1 MQDDAPAREERDR
14 GLREIVPAIDRW
26 AAARL
31 GDKRERRRL
40 RWRYLVSGYRKE
52 PLPAHRGPVESPSPG
67 RTGICCS
74 GGGIRSAA
82 FNLGALQ
89 ALLDA
94 GRLQTADYLAGVSGG
109 SYIAAA
115 FAMVAKT
122 GDDGCSDDSDPE
134 LIREQPPF
142 APGSPEEQ
150 YLRNRSAYLAPDGKA
165 RLYLLYRILLG
176 MLVNVVFVALPVFGV
191 TVLLGVLVYRHSFPT
206 LVTCTPHS
214 DVACTSAG
222 AFSSDSVSLPL
233 LYWLI
238 PVALAVASAL
248 LALTVMLLPPPPRS
262 ETVTRGLQIWSTRLL
277 IGAALLALLTVA
289 LPELVA
295 LFHAH
300 GAGSGTETG
309 ARPANDNR
317 VAAIGIAGLI
327 AGVIA
332 ALREVF
338 ADASKAVGAFGKFR
352 ARVRL
357 VVVYAVAAV
366 LGPLLVYAL
375 VVFSMLLA
383 LANADS
389 ASHRTVLVVA
399 ALAALAL
406 FVAMYRLADIT
417 ALSLHPFYRRRLCTA
432 FALKRIRPT
441 PPVPDTARAGEEQA
455 SEIRGNA
462 DAPRAADEQQFER
475 GIAVERDY
483 DKLVRLSETGLDP
496 RKWPTLIVCA
506 AANISEPGATPP
518 GRPITSFTFSSSTI
532 GGPLVGAT
540 STRRFEE
547 LFGALKTGGS
557 DLTLPAAVAMSGAAI
572 APSMG
577 KSAPRAVTFLLALAN
592 LRLGVWV
599 RNPRWVAG
607 CTGAWRRRPTPIHL
621 ILELLGRNRV
631 DSRYLFVSDGGHYEN
646 LGLVELLRRGCTRI
660 YCFDASGGECE
671 ALGDAV
677 ALARSELGVQIDINP
692 APLMPGSAPPRNR
705 RTHAVDGAKGNAE
718 HERSSDEDALA
729 AQVAISAEFT
739 FRDGTKGTLVYAR
752 NVMTAGAP
760 WDVRAHHVVDPSFPH
775 NSTVDQLYTDQKF
788 ESYRALG
795 AQAGSRA
802 LTLMEPSPPH
812 ATVPRSP
819 APPPAHL

>member
-14 GLREIVPAIDRW
+14 GLREMVPAIDRW
-26 AAARL
+26 AAAQL

-40 RWRYLVSGYRKE
+40 RWHYLLSGYRKE

-89 ALLDA
+89 TLLDA
-94 GRLQTADYLAGVSGG
+94 GRLQTADYLAAVSGG

-122 GDDGCSDDSDPE
+122 GDDGCSDDSDPK

-150 YLRNRSAYLAPDGKA
+150 YLRNRSAYLAPDAKA
-165 RLYLLYRILLG
+165 RLYLVYRILLG
-176 MLVNVVFVALPVFGV
+176 MLVNVVFVVLPLFGA

-214 DVACTSAG
+214 DVACTSPG

-248 LALTVMLLPPPPRS
+248 LGLTVMLLPPRS
-262 ETVTRGLQIWSTRLL
+262 EAVNRGLQIWSTRLL
-277 IGAALLALLTVA
+277 IGAALFGLLTVA

-295 LFHAH
+295 LLHAH

-309 ARPANDNR
+309 AKPASDNR
-317 VAAIGIAGLI
+317 VAAIGVAGLI

-338 ADASKAVGAFGKFR
+338 ADASKAVGAFAKLR

-357 VVVYAVAAV
+357 FVVYTVAAV
-366 LGPLLVYAL
+366 LGPLLVYAV

-389 ASHRTVLVVA
+389 ASHRAVLLAA

-406 FVAMYRLADIT
+406 FAAMYRLTDIT

-441 PPVPDTARAGEEQA
+441 PPLPDRARAGQEQA
-455 SEIRGNA
+455 GEIRKGG
-462 DAPRAADEQQFER
+462 DAPIAADEQQFER

-540 STRRFEE
+540 STRRVEE
-547 LFGALKTGGS
+547 LFGDLRRGGG

-599 RNPRWVAG
+599 PNPRWVAG

-631 DSRYLFVSDGGHYEN
+631 DSRYLFVTDGGHYEN

-692 APLMPGSAPPRNR
+692 APLMPGSAPTRNR
-705 RTHAVDGAKGNAE
+705 HTHEVDGAKGEAGPG
-718 HERSSDEDALA
+718 RSSDEDALA
-729 AQVAISAEFT
+729 AQIAIAAEFT
-739 FRDGTKGTLVYAR
+739 YRDGIKGTLVYAR

-760 WDVRAHHVVDPSFPH
+760 WDVRAHHDVDPSFPH
-775 NSTVDQLYTDQKF
+775 DSTVDQLYTDQKF

-795 AQAGSRA
+795 AQAGRRSLA
-802 LTLMEPSPPH
+802 LMEPPPTQ
-812 ATVPRSP
+812 ATVPSDP
-819 APPPAHL
+819 APSSARP